1 VPEVRVHLT
10 DKGLECVV
18 RYPVV
23 PEKSARIDQQ
33 MLEALRKALEGDEQ
47 LQLVASGGMALK
59 SES

>member
-1 VPEVRVHLT
+1 
-10 DKGLECVV
+10 
-18 RYPVV
+18 VV

-33 MLEALRKALEGDEQ
+33 MLEALRKALESDE